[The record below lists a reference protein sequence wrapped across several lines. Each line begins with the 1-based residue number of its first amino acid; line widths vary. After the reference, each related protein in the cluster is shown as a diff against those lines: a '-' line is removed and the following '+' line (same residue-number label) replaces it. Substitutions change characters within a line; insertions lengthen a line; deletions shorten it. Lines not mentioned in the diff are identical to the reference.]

1 MEKFNNEVV
10 LFCEDID
17 KYRLERDLVSEK
29 LRVVVELIDVD
40 GDVIRNEV

>member
-10 LFCEDID
+10 LFCKDID
-17 KYRLERDLVSEK
+17 KYRLERDLVSKK